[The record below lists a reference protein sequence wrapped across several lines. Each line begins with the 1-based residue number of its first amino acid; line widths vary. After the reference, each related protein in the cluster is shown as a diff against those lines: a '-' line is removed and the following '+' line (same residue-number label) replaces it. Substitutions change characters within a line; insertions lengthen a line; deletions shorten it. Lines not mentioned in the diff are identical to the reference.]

1 MFFTESDDELWE
13 KSTVYNSFNERERKE
28 LATNKSAF
36 FFHNF
41 AFYSA
46 DFYVL
51 DGLKEHIWPILS
63 FIRKINNQVHKFSAA
78 IEFKNFPIIAF

>member
-1 MFFTESDDELWE
+1 
-13 KSTVYNSFNERERKE
+13 
-28 LATNKSAF
+28 
-36 FFHNF
+36 
-41 AFYSA
+41 
-46 DFYVL
+46 VL